1 MEDWFH
7 TEGIARIERQA
18 VDFGGK
24 PTFKLV
30 GDADGNF
37 EVTDTSGKIR
47 MPMGSI
53 NSVPVRALPRAR
65 HHAKKWVSSSTKRRR
80 K

>member
-7 TEGIARIERQA
+7 TEGITRIERQA

-37 EVTDTSGKIR
+37 EVTDRGGKIR

-53 NSVPVRALPRAR
+53 NSAPVRALPRAR
-65 HHAKKWVSSSTKRRR
+65 HHAKKWVSSSTKGRRR
-80 K
+80 